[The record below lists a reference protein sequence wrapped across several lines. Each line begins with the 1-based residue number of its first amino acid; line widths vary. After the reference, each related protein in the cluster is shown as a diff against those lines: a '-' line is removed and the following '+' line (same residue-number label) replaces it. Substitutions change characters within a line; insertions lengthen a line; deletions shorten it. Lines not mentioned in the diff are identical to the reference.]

1 MPLFQGSRQYRGID
15 MLLKA
20 STPQALHDSSEC
32 NKPGCFEGTRKE
44 YIRNITGW
52 GRGDWKARQARVLWL
67 EGPAGV
73 GKSAVAQTCAQDMGA
88 RLGATFFFSRPNG
101 WNKPTTFLPTIIY
114 QLTTKY
120 PAYRDLVDAIVLR
133 DPLILEKSIRVQFHD
148 LLVQPLRQLEGV
160 EGGVGEDAVI
170 IIDGLDECDGK
181 DAQSIIIDIII
192 TSVHRQSTP
201 FLWAFFSRREP
212 HITSAFSTEQAT
224 EVCWQLTLPVSRDAD
239 QDIEA
244 YLRDGFR
251 MIRKKYNLP
260 AAFSWPSEEDI
271 HQLVEQ
277 SAGLFIY
284 TASITRYVDG
294 PGISGPEERL
304 RSVLGLG
311 NTEIRDNPLA
321 NLDRFYMLIME
332 QIPEET
338 LSDTILLLSMLS
350 FNLASRNGPV
360 ICAILQLSLTA
371 FYAAINNLYSVL
383 KMKYIEDGVPGGLSF
398 YHASFGDFLG
408 DERRSTQKFYV
419 SRDDV
424 LDQLDHLCTEALCIA
439 SNATNDGKSQVGALS
454 WPGTRINR
462 VCFTTFSYMVYCTSR
477 RDGHLRTESL
487 QQLSHVNWIIVGRH
501 IPDLGQPAEMIE
513 ALVQKIPEDWRPQT
527 VCPFKPSFLSILRQ
541 KGFRTKLMSLMQA
554 RKRKQ
559 YVMGT
564 GSNRA
569 LLVEE
574 WTWEGR
580 DEGFRR
586 GLCFRTYP
594 DAAKLE
600 FMLWKKIPSS

>member
-1 MPLFQGSRQYRGID
+1 

-32 NKPGCFEGTRKE
+32 NKPGCFEGTREE

-73 GKSAVAQTCAQDMGA
+73 GKSAVAQTCAQDMGS
-88 RLGATFFFSRPNG
+88 RVGATFFFSRPNG
-101 WNKPTTFLPTIIY
+101 WNKPTTFLPTIVY

-120 PAYRDLVDAIVLR
+120 PAYRDLVDVIVLR
-133 DPLILEKSIRVQFHD
+133 DPLILEKSIQVQFRE

-160 EGGVGEDAVI
+160 EGGVGEDVVI
-170 IIDGLDECDGK
+170 VIDGLDECDGK

-192 TSVHRQSTP
+192 TSVHQQSTP
-201 FLWAFFSRREP
+201 FLWAFFSRPEP
-212 HITSAFSTEQAT
+212 HITSAFSTEWAT

-244 YLRDGFR
+244 YLRDGFGT
-251 MIRKKYNLP
+251 IRKKYSLP
-260 AAFSWPSEEDI
+260 AVYSWPSEEDI

-284 TASITRYVDG
+284 AASAIRYVDG

-311 NTEIRDNPLA
+311 MTETKGSPLA

-338 LSDTILLLSMLS
+338 LPDTILLLSAL
-350 FNLASRNGPV
+350 NHV
-360 ICAILQLSLTA
+360 ILRALDARVCAVLKLSLTA
-371 FYAAINNLYSVL
+371 FYAAVNNLYSVL
-383 KMKYIEDGVPGGLSF
+383 KIENTGDGMPGRLPF
-398 YHASFGDFLG
+398 YHASFGDFLR
-408 DERRSTQKFYV
+408 DEKRSTQRFYV
-419 SRDDV
+419 NHDDV
-424 LDQLDHLCTEALCIA
+424 LDRRDYLCMEALCRA
-439 SNATNDGKSQVGALS
+439 SNATNDGKFSDPS
-454 WPGTRINR
+454 WPGARNR
-462 VCFTTFSYMVYCTSR
+462 DICYVTFFYLMFYDSR
-477 RDGHLRTESL
+477 RDERLRTESL
-487 QQLSHVNWIIVGRH
+487 QQLSRVNWDFVGQY
-501 IPDLGQPAEMIE
+501 DLGSGQPVERIE
-513 ALVQKIPEDWRPQT
+513 ILIRKIPEDWRPQII
-527 VCPFKPSFLSILRQ
+527 CPFKPSLLSILCQ
-541 KGFRTKLMSLMQA
+541 KGFRAKLTSLMRAQ
-554 RKRKQ
+554 KRKQ

-569 LLVEE
+569 LFVEE
-574 WTWEGR
+574 WTWKSCEH
-580 DEGFRR
+580 GFERKFH
-586 GLCFRTYP
+586 LRTYP
-594 DAAKLE
+594 DAAK
-600 FMLWKKIPSS
+600 FKRID